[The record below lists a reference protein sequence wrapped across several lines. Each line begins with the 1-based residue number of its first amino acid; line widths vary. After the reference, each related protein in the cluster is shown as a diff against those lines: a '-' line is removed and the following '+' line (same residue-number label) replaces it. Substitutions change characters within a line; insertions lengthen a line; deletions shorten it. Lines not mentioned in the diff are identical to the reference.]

1 MRPFLLIVF
10 LLTLTVGHSQT
21 VAIPTWFSDTF
32 KSKGFDKKYSISSFL
47 KPSFL
52 QADFNGDATQDIAVL
67 VIEKTTKRK
76 GILLIHGKT
85 SEHFLFGAG
94 TNFGSGDNDFKWA
107 DKWFLYTK
115 KTAQETQF
123 DKESGDIIGGKTVK
137 LARPGI
143 LIEDYEDG
151 YALAGGIIYWNG
163 KKYIWIHQ
171 GE

>member
-1 MRPFLLIVF
+1 MRPFTLIIF
-10 LLTLTVGHSQT
+10 LLTLTAAHSQT
-21 VAIPTWFSDTF
+21 VTLPVWFSDTF
-32 KSKGFDKKYSISSFL
+32 SGKGLDKKYAIASFL

-67 VIEKTTKRK
+67 VIEKATKRK

-85 SEHFLFGAG
+85 HEHFLFGAG
-94 TNFGSGDNDFKWA
+94 IGFDNGDKDFKWA
-107 DKWFLYTK
+107 DKWKLYTK
-115 KTAQETQF
+115 KSAYETQF
-123 DKESGDIIGGKTVK
+123 DKKSGDIIGGKEIK
-137 LARPGI
+137 LSRPGI

-151 YALAGGIIYWNG
+151 AALAGGIIYWNG